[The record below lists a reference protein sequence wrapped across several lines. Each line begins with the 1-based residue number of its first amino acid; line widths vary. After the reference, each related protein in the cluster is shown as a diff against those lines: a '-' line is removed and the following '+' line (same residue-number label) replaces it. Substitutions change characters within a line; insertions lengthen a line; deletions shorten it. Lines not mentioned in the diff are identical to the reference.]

1 MEDLRRRALPGAWF
15 ASRLGIEPRLVDAMR
30 RAGELVGV
38 RVPGTT
44 EYLYP
49 AWQLGADGKPHPAL
63 ARVLAEARAAGIGEE
78 RLDAL
83 MNSRLGIGGRRRLS
97 DELRA
102 GREDYVVSSIR
113 AARG

>member
-1 MEDLRRRALPGAWF
+1 
-15 ASRLGIEPRLVDAMR
+15 MR

-49 AWQLGADGKPHPAL
+49 AWQIGADGKPHPSL
-63 ARVLAEARAAGIGEE
+63 ARLLAEARAAGLDEE
-78 RLDAL
+78 RLDAIL
-83 MNSRLGIGGRRRLS
+83 NSRLGLGGRRRLS

-102 GREDYVVSSIR
+102 GREEYVLSSIR
-113 AARG
+113 AAAAQ